1 MVRNEGNRLPD
12 VVESGWSGRRLA
24 DNSRLLIAS
33 ALMAL
38 GVGLAIAILAAVYY
52 HAQANGLR
60 RLLRSWP
67 SPAAVAATALPR
79 VSSSTAALPADGSI
93 RGKIVIAIVDYLPGS
108 NAELLIMAHIS
119 GGMARTRYVLVGND
133 CMSNSADHSWASGV
147 TDNQGIAV
155 LTGHPWTGDSSDYYW
170 AWIQPSS
177 GTTPPPG
184 IHGSFATGHATA
196 FKAGRMPCGPYL
208 PSQLRNDRNSLFG

>member
-1 MVRNEGNRLPD
+1 MVRDEGNRLPD

-38 GVGLAIAILAAVYY
+38 GVGLAIATFAAVHY

-60 RLLRSWP
+60 PLRSSP
-67 SPAAVAATALPR
+67 SPATVAAVALPR
-79 VSSSTAALPADGSI
+79 VSTSTAALPADGSL
-93 RGKIVIAIVDYLPGS
+93 RGKIVIATVDHLPGS
-108 NAELLIMAHIS
+108 NAELLITAYIS

-155 LTGHPWTGDSSDYYW
+155 LTGHPWTGDFSDYYW

-184 IHGSFATGHATA
+184 LHGSFATGHATA
-196 FKAGRMPCGPYL
+196 FKAGRTPCGPYL